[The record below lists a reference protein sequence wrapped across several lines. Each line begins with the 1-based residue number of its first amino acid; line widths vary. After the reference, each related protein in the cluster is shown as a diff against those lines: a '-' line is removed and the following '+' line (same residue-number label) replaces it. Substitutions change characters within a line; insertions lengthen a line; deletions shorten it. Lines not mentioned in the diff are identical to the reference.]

1 MQNYNGQNRF
11 QYLAD
16 ILILTGLVIVCALIF
31 GVIGMLLVMDY
42 DQAAA
47 KGFAEYIQ
55 SQDWLRD
62 ARAMKLYNVISTFGA
77 WVFSAFLLLKIRR
90 QKVFA
95 FWGFR
100 RPEIRRTWLLLP
112 FLFLSAMMIAAFLV
126 YFNATIEIPES
137 ISRTFNSDVNE
148 QLMKQMLAM
157 NDPGDLFINLFVIAL
172 IPAVFEEIF
181 FRGTLQ
187 QMMIGFTGNT
197 HAGIAVTGLLFA
209 LIHLNVYQ
217 LIPMIF
223 LALVLGYLYYYTG
236 SIIPG
241 IILHFCNNTFA
252 ILAKYYENRLAAAK
266 MIADDTYLP
275 GLWEL
280 LLCVTMLG
288 GIFYYFH
295 LQRQNLITHE

>member
-47 KGFAEYIQ
+47 KGFSEYIQ

-95 FWGFR
+95 FWRFK

-148 QLMKQMLAM
+148 QLMRQMLVM

-252 ILAKYYENRLAAAK
+252 ILAKYYENRLTAAK

-295 LQRQNLITHE
+295 LQRQNRITHE